1 MEPLFLLFLV
11 ALFLNA
17 RAVFKLALDW
27 KGMLTT
33 VRFVRDAYAC
43 LHELPAE
50 EALEREP
57 RAPVFLHLVPAFEEP
72 DIAVTLSA
80 LAASRYPHGRLHVVV
95 ITKEEEERSPHP
107 AMAAS
112 TGELVRRLRDS
123 LPPYQQ
129 KRLTHLVMP
138 GRGRKAHQLNWALR
152 PEALA
157 EVLGGEADPA
167 RVFVGVSDADSIPD
181 PDTYRW
187 IAHRELQGV
196 GAVAYQGIT
205 LSLANYDRQTI
216 RGKIC
221 AIQQSSIFIRV
232 SIARLINE
240 VKRVRLFARLTN
252 RAPRLA
258 RALRPA
264 FELFFRRSQICL
276 GHNQFV
282 RLDALQSLGNFPS
295 SGATE
300 DSTLGYALGARG
312 ALIQAMPMVEL
323 TDLPETSEKV
333 MRQNAR
339 WYLGVLDD
347 ISFLWRIWR
356 RSSSAF
362 NLAQLLRH
370 VGNKVVEWPT
380 AALVYPVMGYLG
392 WYLAYTF
399 RWECPRLFYVAIAAP
414 TLSLALTVWVGGIM
428 TQSLVE
434 ALHPYL
440 PRPVELRRKTFK
452 EKFLGTFRCQ
462 TYWLLATRGAWRVL
476 WALATQGK
484 YDAGKTDRV
493 TRRLPTRLGVAR
505 GICAARGVDRA
516 PSLRYIEAR
525 HRGVEQPGS
534 SLGS

>member
-1 MEPLFLLFLV
+1 MELLFVLFLV

-33 VRFVRDAYAC
+33 VGFVREGYGRLD
-43 LHELPAE
+43 ELPTE
-50 EALEREP
+50 EALERDP
-57 RAPVFLHLVPAFEEP
+57 RAPIFLHLVPAYEEP
-72 DIAVTLSA
+72 DIAVTVSA
-80 LAASRYPHGRLHVVV
+80 LVASRYPHGRLHVVV
-95 ITKEEEERSPHP
+95 ITKEEEERAPHP
-107 AMAAS
+107 TMGVS
-112 TGELVRRLRDS
+112 TGELVRRLREG

-129 KRLTHLVMP
+129 KRLTHLAMP
-138 GRGRKAHQLNWALR
+138 GVGRKARQLNWALR

-157 EVLGGEADPA
+157 EILGSDADPTH
-167 RVFVGVSDADSIPD
+167 VFVGVSDADSLPD

-187 IAHRELQGV
+187 LAHRELQGP
-196 GAVAYQGIT
+196 GARAYQGIP
-205 LSLANYDRQTI
+205 LSLANYDRQPI
-216 RGKIC
+216 RGRIC

-240 VKRVRLFARLTN
+240 VKRVRLFARLAA
-252 RAPRLA
+252 RWPRLG
-258 RALRPA
+258 RAVRPA

-282 RLDALQSLGNFPS
+282 RLDTLLAIGGFPT

-300 DSTLGYALGARG
+300 DSTLGYALGQRG
-312 ALIQAMPMVEL
+312 VLIQAMPMIEL
-323 TDLPETSEKV
+323 TDLPETSEK
-333 MRQNAR
+333 MIRQNAR

-347 ISFLWRIWR
+347 IPFLWRAWR
-356 RSSSAF
+356 TTPSAF
-362 NLAQLLRH
+362 NVAQLVRH
-370 VGNKVVEWPT
+370 IGNKVVEWPI

-399 RWECPRLFYVAIAAP
+399 RWRHPWIFYLAIAAP

-428 TQSLVE
+428 TQSLIE
-434 ALHPYL
+434 DLAPYL
-440 PRPVELRRKTFK
+440 PRPVDLRRKTLK
-452 EKFLGTFRCQ
+452 EKILGTFRCQ

-476 WALATQGK
+476 WALATHGR
-484 YDAGKTDRV
+484 YEAGKTDRV
-493 TRRLPTRLGVAR
+493 SRDLGAPSGAPR
-505 GICAARGVDRA
+505 GARGVDTAR
-516 PSLRYIEAR
+516 PLRYSEDR